1 MRMNSSMNFDIRISS
16 YFAHEA
22 KRLSKHYPSFK
33 NDYNEFLKS
42 LKEDPYQGDDLGNG
56 VRKVRMAITSK
67 GKGKSGGARVITL
80 NILINEENMEINL
93 LLLYDKQVADNFNP
107 LALKDA
113 LKLRSISMHQEPNS
127 IKNSVTASTEKKKQN
142 DL

>member
-1 MRMNSSMNFDIRISS
+1 MKVSNKCKMHMNSSMNFDIRISS

-33 NDYNEFLKS
+33 NDYSEFLKS

-56 VRKVRMAITSK
+56 VRKVRMAIASK

-80 NILINEENMEINL
+80 NILIDEANMEINL
-93 LLLYDKQVADNFNP
+93 LLLYDKQVADNFNQA
-107 LALKDA
+107 ALKDA
-113 LKLRSISMHQEPNS
+113 LKELG
-127 IKNSVTASTEKKKQN
+127 
-142 DL
+142 LLF

>member
-1 MRMNSSMNFDIRISS
+1 MNSSMNFSIRVSS

-22 KRLSKHYPSFK
+22 KRLAKHYPSFK
-33 NDYNEFLKS
+33 TDYAEFLES
-42 LKEDPYQGDDLGNG
+42 LKKNPHQGDDLGNG
-56 VRKVRMAITSK
+56 VRKVRMPIASK

-80 NILINEENMEINL
+80 NILVDEENMELNL

-113 LKLRSISMHQEPNS
+113 LKELG
-127 IKNSVTASTEKKKQN
+127 
-142 DL
+142 LLF

>member
-1 MRMNSSMNFDIRISS
+1 MKASNKCKMRMNSSMNFDIRISS

-93 LLLYDKQVADNFNP
+93 LLLYDKKVADNFNP

-113 LKLRSISMHQEPNS
+113 LKELGLI
-127 IKNSVTASTEKKKQN
+127 
-142 DL
+142 